1 MHHPPGP
8 PERADAGPAQG
19 RAFGA
24 LAHRDFR
31 LYWIGNII
39 SNVGGWMQNV
49 AQAWLLYQ
57 LTENVFLVGLNGL
70 FHSIPF
76 IFMCLY
82 AGTVVD
88 RVDRKR
94 LLFIVET
101 ASTLIV
107 LTMGTLVITGHVQV
121 WHIYASSVF
130 YSLMGA
136 FESPTRQ
143 ALIPHLVPRR
153 DLMTAVSLNSI
164 VRKGAQIVGPAL
176 GGIFVAAFDVGGAYF
191 IHGGARFILL
201 GCLLAMRATNPVE
214 VRTHPNALRA
224 IAEGF
229 RYVRSEPLLLALLVM
244 ETGMSVFGSYHAMM
258 VVFARDVF
266 HTGPQGLGVL
276 QSAAGAGS
284 LVGSFALASVGD
296 VKHKGRLLIASG
308 VTLGVALICFAYSPW
323 FLLAMVFLAIAG
335 GSDIM
340 FGATRTT
347 IMQMRTRPD
356 MLGRVMSLSGISM
369 RGFGNFGNFQT
380 GTLASFIGVQGA
392 IAAGALLCIAFTIG
406 AGIKVPLVR
415 NFTETG
421 HPPEPV
427 PAPRDGALAAE
438 PAPAS

>member
-1 MHHPPGP
+1 MARLPRNAGEPP
-8 PERADAGPAQG
+8 G

-57 LTENVFLVGLNGL
+57 LTDSVFLVGLNGL

-76 IFMCLY
+76 IITCLY

-94 LLFIVET
+94 LLFIVE
-101 ASTLIV
+101 ALSTV
-107 LTMGTLVITGHVQV
+107 LVLVMGTLVITGHVQV
-121 WHIYASSVF
+121 WHIYGSSVI
-130 YSLMGA
+130 YSMLGA

-164 VRKGAQIVGPAL
+164 VRKGAQIIGPAL

-191 IHGGARFILL
+191 IHGGARFVLL
-201 GCLLAMRATNPVE
+201 GCLLAMRATNPVDE
-214 VRTHPNALRA
+214 RTHPNAIRA

-229 RYVRSEPLLLALLVM
+229 RYVRSEPLLLALLLM
-244 ETGMSVFGSYHAMM
+244 ETCMSVFGSYQSMM

-266 HTGPQGLGVL
+266 QAGPQGLGVL

-284 LVGSFALASVGD
+284 LIGSFALASVGD
-296 VKHKGRLLIASG
+296 VKYKGRLLIASG
-308 VTLGVALICFAYSPW
+308 VTLGLALISFAYSPW
-323 FLLAMVFLAIAG
+323 FLLAMVFLGIAG
-335 GSDIM
+335 GSDVI

-347 IMQMRTRPD
+347 IIQMRTRQD

-380 GTLASFIGVQGA
+380 GTMASFIGVQGA
-392 IAAGALLCIAFTIG
+392 IAVGAILCIAFTVG

-415 NFTETG
+415 RFTETG
-421 HPPEPV
+421 HEPEPIS
-427 PAPRDGALAAE
+427 PPRDGALAAE
-438 PAPAS
+438 PTPAS